1 MPSKLTAI
9 AAGLAALA
17 IAAPA
22 AAQAAPAGGSLA
34 APAVAK
40 VRPSVPPH
48 KAVKHTRRA
57 PGSRLVIGRKAT
69 TTAVTAGST
78 GDGPANQK
86 ECDARAAAINA
97 GIRNGRAELAKGN
110 YVEAGIFADGV
121 REDIDQAMDRG
132 CFIVY

>member
-48 KAVKHTRRA
+48 TAVKHTRRA

-78 GDGPANQK
+78 SWVSRAW
-86 ECDARAAAINA
+86 AAAA
-97 GIRNGRAELAKGN
+97 RTTGAVSPRAWTSKGT
-110 YVEAGIFADGV
+110 
-121 REDIDQAMDRG
+121 
-132 CFIVY
+132 

>member
-34 APAVAK
+34 APAVVK

-48 KAVKHTRRA
+48 TAVKHTRRA

-86 ECDARAAAINA
+86 ECNKRAANINRQLTIAMKQYQSGNSDGGAI
-97 GIRNGRAELAKGN
+97 
-110 YVEAGIFADGV
+110 YADAA
-121 REDIDQAMDRG
+121 RKEIDDAMDRG